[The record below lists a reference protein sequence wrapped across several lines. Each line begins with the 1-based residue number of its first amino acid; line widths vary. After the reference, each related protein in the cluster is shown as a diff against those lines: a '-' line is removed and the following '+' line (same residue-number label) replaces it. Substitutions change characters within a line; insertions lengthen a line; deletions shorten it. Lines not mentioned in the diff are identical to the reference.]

1 MCFFPSLHRNEEILD
16 VNTSLSH
23 ALSEASKL
31 TYVCGQW
38 IIGDEWSTKLGYRIV
53 APILPA
59 NGDYS
64 AYNELGLYLK

>member
-1 MCFFPSLHRNEEILD
+1 MHRNDEVLG
-16 VNTSLSH
+16 VNNSLSH
-23 ALSEASKL
+23 ALAEASKL

-38 IIGDEWSTKLGYRIV
+38 INGDEWTKQTKLGYCIV

-64 AYNELGLYLK
+64 AYNEWGFYLI